1 MKVHGSCHCRSITYE
16 AEVDPGRVAICHC
29 SDCQALTGSAYR
41 VSVPVQIADFTLLA
55 GTPKI
60 YVKTGDSGARR
71 AQAFCPDCGSPLYTY
86 ALDNPVTYGLRTGC
100 IAERDQL
107 VPRKQKWCRSA
118 LSWTMHIDGI
128 PKSERE

>member
-86 ALDNPVTYGLRTGC
+86 ALDNPVAYGLRTGC

>member
-1 MKVHGSCHCRSITYE
+1 MKVHGSCHCKGIRYE

-41 VSVPVQIADFTLLA
+41 VSVPVQVADFALLA
-55 GTPKI
+55 GSPKI

-118 LSWTMHIDGI
+118 LGWTMHIDGI

>member
-41 VSVPVQIADFTLLA
+41 VSVPVQVADFTLLT
-55 GTPKI
+55 GMPKI

-86 ALDNPVTYGLRTGC
+86 ALDDPVTYGLRTGC

-118 LSWTMHIDGI
+118 LNWTMHIDGI